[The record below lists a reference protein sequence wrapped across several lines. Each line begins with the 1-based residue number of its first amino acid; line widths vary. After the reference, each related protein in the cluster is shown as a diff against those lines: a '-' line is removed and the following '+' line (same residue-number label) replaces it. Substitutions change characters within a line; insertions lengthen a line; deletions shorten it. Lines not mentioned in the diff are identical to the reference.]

1 MRVSLVLVHVVILC
15 KPVLTTPEMDVLL
28 PPLLVEYEEGYRS
41 DQDYEVEACEGH
53 CGYEPAIAQLV
64 DHSYAVLKEEGLPN
78 VSDIS
83 SCPKLE
89 VGFEIINLLGVVHD
103 EEQVGNVCIL
113 RLREQVVLPSF
124 IALTFLDLCSNYEE
138 GDHLPKTQPFQSP
151 RSYCS

>member
-1 MRVSLVLVHVVILC
+1 M
-15 KPVLTTPEMDVLL
+15 
-28 PPLLVEYEEGYRS
+28 
-41 DQDYEVEACEGH
+41 
-53 CGYEPAIAQLV
+53 
-64 DHSYAVLKEEGLPN
+64 LKEEGLAN
-78 VSDIS
+78 VCEIS

-124 IALTFLDLCSNYEE
+124 IALTFLDLCSQYEEE